1 MWGFSMQTSNHR
13 KMKIL
18 RQAAQIFLEQ
28 GYDATSMS
36 QIAELCQIT
45 KPGLYYH
52 FKSKQELLFSVM
64 SVALDVL
71 EKNTL
76 AATLAATGHEDRLR
90 RIINTHARIVTD
102 EGDGAFTI
110 LVTQETKAL
119 TPEDRRIIQ
128 HRMRSHVDL
137 IRATLGALE
146 SEGRLRNLDN
156 SVAAFSILGM
166 VVWIARWFRASG
178 PLDSREVADQVT
190 DLAMAAVLGHTES

>member
-1 MWGFSMQTSNHR
+1 MQTSNHR

-36 QIAELCQIT
+36 QIAERCQIT

-137 IRATLGALE
+137 IRATLGALQN
-146 SEGRLRNLDN
+146 EGRLRNLDI
-156 SVAAFSILGM
+156 SVASFSILGM

-178 PLDSREVADQVT
+178 PLDSREVAEQVT
-190 DLAMAAVLGHTES
+190 DLAMAAVLGDTAS

>member
-1 MWGFSMQTSNHR
+1 
-13 KMKIL
+13 MKIL

-36 QIAELCQIT
+36 QIAERCQIT

-146 SEGRLRNLDN
+146 SEGRLRNLDI

-178 PLDSREVADQVT
+178 SLDSREVADQVT
-190 DLAMAAVLGHTES
+190 DLAMAAVLDHTES

>member
-1 MWGFSMQTSNHR
+1 MQTSNHR
-13 KMKIL
+13 KMKVL
-18 RQAAQIFLEQ
+18 RQAAQVFLEQ
-28 GYDATSMS
+28 GYDATSMN
-36 QIAELCQIT
+36 QIAERCQIT

-76 AATLAATGHEDRLR
+76 AATLAATDHEDRLR

-119 TPEDRRIIQ
+119 TPEDRRIVQ

-137 IRATLGALE
+137 IRATLGALQN
-146 SEGRLRNLDN
+146 EGRLRDLDI

-166 VVWIARWFRASG
+166 VVWIARWFRGSG
-178 PLDSREVADQVT
+178 PLDNHEVADQVT
-190 DLAMAAVLGHTES
+190 NLAMAAVLRDARPR

>member
-1 MWGFSMQTSNHR
+1 
-13 KMKIL
+13 MKIL
-18 RQAAQIFLEQ
+18 RQAAKVFLEQ
-28 GYDATSMS
+28 GYDATSMN
-36 QIAELCQIT
+36 QIAERCQIT

-76 AATLAATGHEDRLR
+76 AATLAATGNEDRLR

-119 TPEDRRIIQ
+119 APEDRRIVQ
-128 HRMRSHVDL
+128 HRMRTHVDL

-146 SEGRLRNLDN
+146 SEGRLRDLDI

-166 VVWIARWFRASG
+166 VVWIARWFRGSG
-178 PLDSREVADQVT
+178 PLDNREVADQVT
-190 DLAMAAVLGHTES
+190 NLALSAVLRDTEF

>member
-1 MWGFSMQTSNHR
+1 MQTSNHR

-36 QIAELCQIT
+36 QIAERCQIT

-137 IRATLGALE
+137 IRATLGALQN
-146 SEGRLRNLDN
+146 EGRLRNLDI
-156 SVAAFSILGM
+156 SVASFSILGM

-178 PLDSREVADQVT
+178 PLDSQEVADQVT
-190 DLAMAAVLGHTES
+190 DLAMAAVLGDTAS